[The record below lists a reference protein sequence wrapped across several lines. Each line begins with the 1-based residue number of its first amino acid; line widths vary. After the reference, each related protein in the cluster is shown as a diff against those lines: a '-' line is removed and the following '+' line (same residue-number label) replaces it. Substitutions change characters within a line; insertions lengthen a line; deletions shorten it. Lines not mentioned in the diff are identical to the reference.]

1 MTTETGG
8 RVDLQATP
16 RQNLDTASRSIDDT
30 AYVLNPETSELHA
43 FNEVGGRI
51 WELID
56 GERTLQDVITAIA
69 DEYDVE
75 PGVAEADVVEF
86 VETLV
91 DKGVVTL

>member
-1 MTTETGG
+1 M
-8 RVDLQATP
+8 DLQAIP
-16 RQNLDTASRSIDDT
+16 RQNEDTASRSIDDA

-43 FNEVGGRI
+43 FNGVGGRI

-56 GERTLQDVITAIA
+56 GERTLQAVAQVIA

-75 PGVAEADVVEF
+75 LGVAEADGVEF

-91 DKGVVTL
+91 DKGIVVL

>member
-1 MTTETGG
+1 MEARGG
-8 RVDLQATP
+8 RVDLQAIP

-43 FNEVGGRI
+43 FNEVGGRV

-56 GERTLQDVITAIA
+56 GERTLEEMIAVIA

-75 PGVAEADVVEF
+75 PRVAEADVVEF
-86 VETLV
+86 VEILV
-91 DKGVVTL
+91 AKGIVAL

>member
-1 MTTETGG
+1 M
-8 RVDLQATP
+8 DLQAIP
-16 RQNLDTASRSIDDT
+16 RQNQDTASRSIDDA

-56 GERTLQDVITAIA
+56 GERTLQAVAQVIA

-91 DKGVVTL
+91 DKGIVAL

>member
-1 MTTETGG
+1 MTRQTGG

-56 GERTLQDVITAIA
+56 GRRTIQDVIAAISA
-69 DEYDVE
+69 EYDVE
-75 PGVAEADVVEF
+75 PEVAEADVVEF
-86 VETLV
+86 VGTLV
-91 DKGVVTL
+91 DKGVVAL